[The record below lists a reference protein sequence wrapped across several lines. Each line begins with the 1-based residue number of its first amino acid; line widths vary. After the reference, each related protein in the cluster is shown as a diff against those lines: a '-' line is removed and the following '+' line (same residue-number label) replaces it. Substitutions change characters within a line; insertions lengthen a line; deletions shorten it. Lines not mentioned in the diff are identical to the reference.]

1 MLETELVSEKVF
13 GQAVMQ
19 LMAQDD
25 CRGMRASDLWC
36 KWNKLFYPRILNVQQ
51 NASIVLFVAWMN
63 EFLFQKWIQGWQPCM
78 VGCSTNWC
86 VSIAKQAWTCT
97 AVCYEKE
104 WGSIARQEGGIIL
117 YIWWNVSVVMIHGFY
132 GDTSPCAW
140 CVLKISMYVDF
151 WKLKVCDR

>member
-51 NASIVLFVAWMN
+51 NASIVLFVA
-63 EFLFQKWIQGWQPCM
+63 
-78 VGCSTNWC
+78 
-86 VSIAKQAWTCT
+86 
-97 AVCYEKE
+97 
-104 WGSIARQEGGIIL
+104 
-117 YIWWNVSVVMIHGFY
+117 
-132 GDTSPCAW
+132 
-140 CVLKISMYVDF
+140 
-151 WKLKVCDR
+151 